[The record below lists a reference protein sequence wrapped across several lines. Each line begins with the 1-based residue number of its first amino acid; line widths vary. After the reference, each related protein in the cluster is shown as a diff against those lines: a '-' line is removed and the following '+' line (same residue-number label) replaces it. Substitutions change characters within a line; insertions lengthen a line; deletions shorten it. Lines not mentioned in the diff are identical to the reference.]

1 MKPPMIRTSKV
12 YVSGIRLTMNQSKY
26 IQVIDEA
33 GWIWAL
39 IPYGDKT
46 PEEHA
51 QAYSDAKIIV
61 DALNE
66 GLDAEA

>member
-1 MKPPMIRTSKV
+1 MKLPMIRTSKV
-12 YVSGIRLTMNQSKY
+12 HISGVRATMGQSRW
-26 IQVIDEA
+26 IQVIDET
-33 GWIWAL
+33 GWQWAL

-66 GLDAEA
+66 GL